1 VKGKRFFPLDKKLQL
16 RADHWSEGAARVATR
31 QGLQTKS
38 FDKAAEAYS
47 DATGGSMSGDSL
59 RRVTEGFGQALEEQR
74 AAEAKKVYDIKA
86 PQSAQQV
93 VTVTAPIQGQANI
106 STDGG
111 MILLRAEGWKE
122 FKMSVISEVKLKAA
136 NPSSHKMTPDP
147 DITLMRHSYQTGL
160 WNADQM
166 GQHQHL
172 EGTRRRVQDCLRL
185 GSAND
190 GAVWIDRITTTNYPQ
205 AIQSIDWA
213 HSKERL
219 GNVSK
224 AAFGEGT
231 AQANRWFEKQVDL
244 LWYGR
249 VEDVVIAL
257 HALDWKQIACVDDIR
272 NSPTYFETRKSKMD
286 YARFRQEGYP
296 IGSGTVESGVNTV
309 VHHRMKRQG
318 RGWNRQNAQAMLA
331 ALSELHSNR
340 FQLAWRT
347 PSLT

>member
-1 VKGKRFFPLDKKLQL
+1 MHL
-16 RADHWSEGAARVATR
+16 RADHWSAGAARVAAR

-38 FDKAAEAYS
+38 FDKAAQAYS
-47 DATGGSMSGDSL
+47 DATGGSISGDSL

-74 AAEAKKVYDIKA
+74 AAEAKQVNDIKA
-86 PQSAQQV
+86 PQAAHQV
-93 VTVTAPIQGQANI
+93 VTVNAPIQGQANI

-111 MILLRAEGWKE
+111 MVLVRAEGWKE
-122 FKMSVISEVKLKAA
+122 FKMSVISEVKVKTVKPSPSEAA
-136 NPSSHKMTPDP
+136 PDL
-147 DITLMRHSYQTGL
+147 DITLMRHSYQAGL

-166 GQHQHL
+166 GQHQYL
-172 EGTRRRVQDCLRL
+172 EGTRRQVQDCLRL

-205 AIQSIDWA
+205 AVQSIDWA
-213 HSKERL
+213 HAKERL

-231 AQANRWFEKQVDL
+231 SQAKQWSERQVDL
-244 LWYGR
+244 LWHGR

-257 HALDWKQIACVDDIR
+257 RSLDWKQITCLDDIR
-272 NSPTYFETRKSKMD
+272 NSPAYFETRQSKMD

-296 IGSGTVESGVNTV
+296 IGSGTVESGINTV

-318 RGWNRQNAQAMLA
+318 RGWKRQHAQAMLA

-340 FQLAWRT
+340 FQSAWQTASLA
-347 PSLT
+347 

>member
-1 VKGKRFFPLDKKLQL
+1 MRT
-16 RADHWSEGAARVATR
+16 DHWSAGAARVAAR

-59 RRVTEGFGQALEEQR
+59 RRVTQGYGRAIEEQR
-74 AAEAKKVYDIKA
+74 MAEAEKVYDIKA

-122 FKMSVISEVKLKAA
+122 FKISVVSEVKVKTV
-136 NPSSHKMTPDP
+136 NPNLQETTPDLN
-147 DITLMRHSYQTGL
+147 ISLVRHSYQAGL
-160 WNADQM
+160 WDADQM
-166 GQHQHL
+166 GQHQYL
-172 EGTRRRVQDCLRL
+172 EGTRRQVEICLRL

-205 AIQSIDWA
+205 AVQSIDWA

-219 GNVSK
+219 GNVAK
-224 AAFGEGT
+224 AAFGEGSS
-231 AQANRWFEKQVDL
+231 QAKQWFDKQVEL
-244 LWYGR
+244 LWHGR

-257 HALDWKQIACVDDIR
+257 YALDWNIITCLDDIR
-272 NSPTYFETRKSKMD
+272 NSPDYFHARKSKMD

-318 RGWNRQNAQAMLA
+318 RGWKRQNAQAMLA
-331 ALSELHSNR
+331 ALSELHSGR
-340 FQLAWRT
+340 FQAAWQ
-347 PSLT
+347 SLN